1 MAIAVFPEYRIKRA
15 KSTADAMKK
24 LIDYKI
30 FNRYKDIIM
39 ICLLYTSDAADD

>member
-30 FNRYKDIIM
+30 FNRYKDII
-39 ICLLYTSDAADD
+39 CLLYTSDAADD